1 MIMLRQ
7 PEWKAA
13 RCWISDDTPIAS
25 NGKMTY
31 VSFRPGTGS
40 ASKPQLAA
48 KIYIY
53 RSTAVHCH
61 ALAHLLS
68 LPVSCVLMTAACFE
82 LLQPLDETDAFPYS
96 NVRSSAEVYS
106 QVLQQQQLRLKLIW
120 SDLQTW
126 PNRVEPFFNCACIP
140 AHVSEGLVSNRQR
153 HSRLFLDSCPPKCLP
168 RPIISLPNNSHQS
181 RKLLGICSV
190 RLESVI
196 FSILPAEDPQAVKG
210 LMPVSTT
217 KIPLLFE
224 SKHTVIL

>member
-106 QVLQQQQLRLKLIW
+106 QVLQQQQLRLKLI
-120 SDLQTW
+120 
-126 PNRVEPFFNCACIP
+126 
-140 AHVSEGLVSNRQR
+140 
-153 HSRLFLDSCPPKCLP
+153 
-168 RPIISLPNNSHQS
+168 
-181 RKLLGICSV
+181 
-190 RLESVI
+190 
-196 FSILPAEDPQAVKG
+196 
-210 LMPVSTT
+210 
-217 KIPLLFE
+217 
-224 SKHTVIL
+224 